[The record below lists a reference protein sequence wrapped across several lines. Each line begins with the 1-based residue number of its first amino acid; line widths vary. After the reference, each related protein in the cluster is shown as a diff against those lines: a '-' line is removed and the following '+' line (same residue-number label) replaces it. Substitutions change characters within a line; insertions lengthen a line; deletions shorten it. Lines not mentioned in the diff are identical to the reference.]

1 VSGFVYA
8 TIDCFWSHTE
18 HVNFSIVDQPES
30 GRARS
35 FALLWGPLRLEYKV
49 DAAETGL
56 TRKKE
61 RASIKVTPSANPITI
76 PTMFARPLAL
86 ANGGTCADASRIR
99 RENDSKVE
107 MGQRA
112 ARRPARWF
120 RGAANVCRLQLQGG
134 AGSACCGALERTL
147 AVNKRVY
154 SRDISEECVWK
165 FTGWGGT
172 SSIEIAASMI
182 PPAKCCSA
190 CATIFGGGEEDK
202 MVATEPS
209 NMTTA
214 GIAANSALARA
225 TCEEMKGSM

>member
-1 VSGFVYA
+1 MREDDYKLQGAAGGSLEMPCRGGNFCTCSRLLDRVLALSHSIWAGLFGVSGFVYA

-154 SRDISEECVWK
+154 SRDISKE
-165 FTGWGGT
+165 G
-172 SSIEIAASMI
+172 A
-182 PPAKCCSA
+182 
-190 CATIFGGGEEDK
+190 
-202 MVATEPS
+202 
-209 NMTTA
+209 
-214 GIAANSALARA
+214 
-225 TCEEMKGSM
+225 